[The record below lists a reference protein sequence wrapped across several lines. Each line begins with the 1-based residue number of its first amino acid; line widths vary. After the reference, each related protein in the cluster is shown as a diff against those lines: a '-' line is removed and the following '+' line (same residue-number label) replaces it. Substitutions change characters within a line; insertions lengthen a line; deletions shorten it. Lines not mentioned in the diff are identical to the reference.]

1 MSGEASQPPELPLV
15 AEDGAVPSSKR
26 AVMTNDRLE
35 LIANTLMEPNNMR
48 QFGIVLRTTAKGQ
61 AAKGSGPT
69 FKAFQNY
76 INQKNHTVL
85 SGCQIGEDALKS
97 WIKQIQLLAS
107 EEGKRRAALGER
119 GRNGP
124 EDGPEHVLRHIDAS
138 YELMEYFKEFD
149 KKLQKDHA
157 NRWNARPEGCEGI
170 EQVKDTGAAIQT
182 GEDSQ
187 SEAMTVVKKPASSC

>member
-1 MSGEASQPPELPLV
+1 MVLSVPL
-15 AEDGAVPSSKR
+15 SKR

-35 LIANTLMEPNNMR
+35 LIVNALMERNNMR
-48 QFGIVLRTTAKGQ
+48 QFRIVLRTTTKGQ

-69 FKAFQNY
+69 FKTFQNY
-76 INQKNHTVL
+76 INQKNHPVL
-85 SGCQIGEDALKS
+85 SRFQIGEDTLKS
-97 WIKQIQLLAS
+97 WIRQIQLLAS
-107 EEGKRRAALGER
+107 KEGKRLAALGER
-119 GRNGP
+119 GQNGP

-138 YELMEYFKEFD
+138 YELMEYSKEFD

-157 NRWNARPEGCEGI
+157 NRWNARPEGFEVI
-170 EQVKDTGAAIQT
+170 EQVKDAGAAIQT